1 MVGLEPDGPVVLMVL
16 AGALARPGLRRW
28 WAVAVVQ
35 LLVLL
40 VLLTALFGFNC
51 GVEIGQ
57 LTVVVPTVPI
67 LLWVRKYKNW
77 GKWYEPGLSLLIAL
91 MGSYWLVTRVLG
103 IGGE

>member
-1 MVGLEPDGPVVLMVL
+1 MSHELGT
-16 AGALARPGLRRW
+16 
-28 WAVAVVQ
+28 
-35 LLVLL
+35 
-40 VLLTALFGFNC
+40 LLTALFGFNC

-67 LLWVRKYKNW
+67 LLWVRRYKNW

-103 IGGE
+103 IGGQ